1 MAGQVQVPGKPSF
14 HTSPHHKT
22 PLPLPTTTTTKT
34 AGTPGFQLCCR
45 ERRLALTLAHSVSL
59 SGGQLMGERTST
71 APRGV
76 LLQWW
81 RVQCAIQDAPGWG
94 DRGG

>member
-1 MAGQVQVPGKPSF
+1 MKRCEFGVAGQAHRLRGNPPPIPL
-14 HTSPHHKT
+14 HTGPPLS
-22 PLPLPTTTTTKT
+22 LPLTNKT
-34 AGTPGFQLCCR
+34 ASAPGLRLCCSG
-45 ERRLALTLAHSVSL
+45 RRLALTLAHSVSL

-81 RVQCAIQDAPGWG
+81 RVQSAIQDAPG
-94 DRGG
+94 

>member
-22 PLPLPTTTTTKT
+22 PLPLPTTTTKT